1 MKGSLKLLAGGLF
14 LSVLLLGA
22 GKMAMADDP
31 LTVGPD
37 IYKLLFENDRVR
49 VMQVTF
55 APGAKIAMH
64 SHPDHVTTIISGG
77 TLKLSYLDGSSKELA
92 GKPGDAVWIPAE
104 AHAAENIGT
113 TEVVAVVTELK
124 ELAPA
129 APSSTQASNK

>member
-1 MKGSLKLLAGGLF
+1 MKNYLKLSF
-14 LSVLLLGA
+14 ILLGFVLCA
-22 GKMAMADDP
+22 GRIASAEDP

-64 SHPDHVTTIISGG
+64 SHPDHVTTLTTDG
-77 TLKLSYLDGSSKELA
+77 TLKLFYPDGTSKELS
-92 GKPGDAVWIPAE
+92 GKAGDAIWIPAE
-104 AHAAENIGT
+104 SHAAENIGT
-113 TEVVAVVTELK
+113 TEVKGVVIELK
-124 ELAPA
+124 EHIQ